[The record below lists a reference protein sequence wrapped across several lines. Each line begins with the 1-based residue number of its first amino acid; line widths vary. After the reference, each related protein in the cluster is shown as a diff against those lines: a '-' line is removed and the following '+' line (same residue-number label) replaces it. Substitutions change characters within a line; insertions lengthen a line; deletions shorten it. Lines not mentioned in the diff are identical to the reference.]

1 MSSIIYNPP
10 QLGQIPQNMQNNS
23 KDRTQKEYDSFCKMD
38 LVFPSL
44 IKSKINSSPNAS
56 ISDHQEYEK
65 EYFNGKGQEKKELL
79 LTNDEIE
86 SQEFISGNCKS
97 VSPNID
103 EFEPYSLQILIET
116 IEKIDMRKRKLREN
130 FCI

>member
-1 MSSIIYNPP
+1 MSSINYNPP

-23 KDRTQKEYDSFCKMD
+23 KDHTQKEYDLFCKID

-65 EYFNGKGQEKKELL
+65 EYFNGKGQEKKELFL
-79 LTNDEIE
+79 SNDEIG

-97 VSPNID
+97 VSP
-103 EFEPYSLQILIET
+103 
-116 IEKIDMRKRKLREN
+116 
-130 FCI
+130 